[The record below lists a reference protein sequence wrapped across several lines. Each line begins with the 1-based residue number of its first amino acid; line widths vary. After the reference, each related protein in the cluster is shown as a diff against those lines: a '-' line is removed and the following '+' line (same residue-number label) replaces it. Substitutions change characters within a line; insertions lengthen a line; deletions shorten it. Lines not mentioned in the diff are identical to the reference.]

1 MTRSRIA
8 DPLGGT
14 DPTWWEG
21 SLSSFEFIMVLVSII
36 MGLGITTL
44 LSGTVNALRADT
56 LTKPGLIHGLWVLF
70 LLLFHIATWLLRWR
84 AADRP
89 QWTGPEVVAFLVA
102 PIVLFALA
110 SLVFP
115 RETREV
121 DLNTYFIENRRLFFG
136 LLAFLYVAVFV
147 GPFVF
152 YDVEAFGAAI
162 GVEIDATGAALR
174 VLIPV
179 SICGLLAWSS
189 NAKLHLAF
197 AVISLVLAL
206 VLVGGPLLVLSA

>member
-1 MTRSRIA
+1 
-8 DPLGGT
+8 
-14 DPTWWEG
+14 
-21 SLSSFEFIMVLVSII
+21 MVLVSII

-56 LTKPGLIHGLWVLF
+56 LTKPGLIHGLWVLA
-70 LLLFHIATWLLRWR
+70 LLLYHIGTWLLRWR
-84 AADRP
+84 VADRP
-89 QWTGPEVVAFLVA
+89 QWTGPEVVAFLFA

-121 DLNTYFIENRRLFFG
+121 DLNTYFIENRRPFFG
-136 LLAFLYVAVFV
+136 LLAVFIVAITV

-152 YDVEAFGAAI
+152 YDAEALGAAA
-162 GVEIDATGAALR
+162 GVELDSIGAALS
-174 VLIPV
+174 VLLAV

-197 AVISLVLAL
+197 AVISLVQI
-206 VLVGGPLLVLSA
+206 LVGLGAPLLVLSA

>member
-1 MTRSRIA
+1 
-8 DPLGGT
+8 
-14 DPTWWEG
+14 
-21 SLSSFEFIMVLVSII
+21 MVLVSII
-36 MGLGITTL
+36 MGLGITKL
-44 LSGTVNALRADT
+44 LDGTVNALRADT
-56 LTKPGLIHGLWVLF
+56 LTKPGLIHSFWVLF

-89 QWTGPEVVAFLVA
+89 QWTGPEVVAFLFA

-121 DLNTYFIENRRLFFG
+121 DLNTYFIENRRPFFS
-136 LLAFLYVAVFV
+136 LLAVLFVAILV

-152 YDVEAFGAAI
+152 YDTEALGAAA
-162 GVEIDATGAALR
+162 GVELNATGAALR
-174 VLIPV
+174 VLIAV
-179 SICGLLAWSS
+179 SICGLMAWSS

-197 AVISLVLAL
+197 AVI
-206 VLVGGPLLVLSA
+206 VLVQILVGVADPLLVLAA